1 MKSEYH
7 GIYAALVTP
16 YTSEGKVDYRE
27 LQKLV
32 DYLICQGLEGFY
44 VNGSTAEAF
53 LLSVEERNSTIRA
66 VVEANSGRAKVICHV
81 GAISTEHAISFAKNA
96 EKCGADAVSAISP
109 FYYKFSEAEIVQY
122 YQDIMSSTELP
133 MFVYNFPNF
142 SGFSLTAEV
151 LEKLNHNKNLLGVK
165 FTSSDMFLLE
175 QIKTLHPELVVWNG
189 FDEMLSAGLVM
200 GADGGIGSTYNCM
213 PKLAHKVY
221 DAFEAGNLKEMHLYQ
236 AKMNKVI
243 KTICKYG
250 VFASVKEILEMDGF
264 AFHGVRKPF
273 TPMTE
278 EGRKELRGVYEEIII
293 PNR

>member
-53 LLSVEERNSTIRA
+53 LLSEEERNSTI
-66 VVEANSGRAKVICHV
+66 RAKVICHV

-165 FTSSDMFLLE
+165 FTSSDMFC
-175 QIKTLHPELVVWNG
+175 WNR
-189 FDEMLSAGLVM
+189 LRL
-200 GADGGIGSTYNCM
+200 
-213 PKLAHKVY
+213 
-221 DAFEAGNLKEMHLYQ
+221 
-236 AKMNKVI
+236 
-243 KTICKYG
+243 
-250 VFASVKEILEMDGF
+250 
-264 AFHGVRKPF
+264 F
-273 TPMTE
+273 T
-278 EGRKELRGVYEEIII
+278 R
-293 PNR
+293 N

>member
-1 MKSEYH
+1 
-7 GIYAALVTP
+7 
-16 YTSEGKVDYRE
+16 
-27 LQKLV
+27 
-32 DYLICQGLEGFY
+32 
-44 VNGSTAEAF
+44 
-53 LLSVEERNSTIRA
+53 
-66 VVEANSGRAKVICHV
+66 
-81 GAISTEHAISFAKNA
+81 
-96 EKCGADAVSAISP
+96 
-109 FYYKFSEAEIVQY
+109 
-122 YQDIMSSTELP
+122 
-133 MFVYNFPNF
+133 
-142 SGFSLTAEV
+142 
-151 LEKLNHNKNLLGVK
+151 
-165 FTSSDMFLLE
+165 MFLLE

-236 AKMNKVI
+236 ARMNKVI

-264 AFHGVRKPF
+264 AFHGIRKPF

-278 EGRKELRGVYEEIII
+278 EGRKELRRVYEEIII

>member
-1 MKSEYH
+1 MNPEYH

-16 YTSEGKVDYRE
+16 YTSDGKVDYSE

-32 DYLICQGLEGFY
+32 DHLIKEGIDGFY

-53 LLSVEERNSTIRA
+53 LLSDEERNSTIKA
-66 VVEANSGRAKVICHV
+66 VVEANAGRKKVICHV
-81 GAISTEHAISFAKNA
+81 GAISTDLAISYAKTA

-122 YQDIMSSTELP
+122 YQDIMASTELP

-142 SGFSLTAEV
+142 SGFSLTEEV
-151 LEKLNHNKNLLGVK
+151 LEKLNKNRNMVGVK

-175 QIKTLHPELVVWNG
+175 QMKTLHPELVVWNG
-189 FDEMLSAGLVM
+189 FDEMLSAGLIM

-221 DAFEAGNLKEMHLYQ
+221 DSFASGNMEETHKYQ
-236 AKMNKVI
+236 TKMNQVI
-243 KTICKYG
+243 KVICKYG
-250 VFASVKEILEMDGF
+250 VFASVKEMLEMDGF
-264 AFHGVRKPF
+264 AFHGVRRPF
-273 TPMTE
+273 APMSE
-278 EGRKELRGVYEEIII
+278 EGKKELRHVYEEIIV

>member
-53 LLSVEERNSTIRA
+53 LLSEEERNSTIRA

-81 GAISTEHAISFAKNA
+81 GAISTEQAISFAKNA

-142 SGFSLTAEV
+142 S
-151 LEKLNHNKNLLGVK
+151 
-165 FTSSDMFLLE
+165 
-175 QIKTLHPELVVWNG
+175 
-189 FDEMLSAGLVM
+189 
-200 GADGGIGSTYNCM
+200 
-213 PKLAHKVY
+213 
-221 DAFEAGNLKEMHLYQ
+221 
-236 AKMNKVI
+236 
-243 KTICKYG
+243 
-250 VFASVKEILEMDGF
+250 
-264 AFHGVRKPF
+264 
-273 TPMTE
+273 
-278 EGRKELRGVYEEIII
+278 
-293 PNR
+293 

>member
-53 LLSVEERNSTIRA
+53 LLSEEERNSTIRA

-151 LEKLNHNKNLLGVK
+151 LEKLNHNKNLLG
-165 FTSSDMFLLE
+165 
-175 QIKTLHPELVVWNG
+175 I
-189 FDEMLSAGLVM
+189 
-200 GADGGIGSTYNCM
+200 
-213 PKLAHKVY
+213 
-221 DAFEAGNLKEMHLYQ
+221 
-236 AKMNKVI
+236 
-243 KTICKYG
+243 
-250 VFASVKEILEMDGF
+250 
-264 AFHGVRKPF
+264 
-273 TPMTE
+273 
-278 EGRKELRGVYEEIII
+278 
-293 PNR
+293 

>member
-7 GIYAALVTP
+7 GVYAALVTP

-53 LLSVEERNSTIRA
+53 LLSEEERNSTIRA

-81 GAISTEHAISFAKNA
+81 GAISTEQAISFAKNA
-96 EKCGADAVSAISP
+96 EK
-109 FYYKFSEAEIVQY
+109 IVQY

-151 LEKLNHNKNLLGVK
+151 LEKLNRNKNLVGVK

-236 AKMNKVI
+236 ARMNKVI

-278 EGRKELRGVYEEIII
+278 EGRKELRRVYEEIII

>member
-1 MKSEYH
+1 MN
-7 GIYAALVTP
+7 
-16 YTSEGKVDYRE
+16 R
-27 LQKLV
+27 
-32 DYLICQGLEGFY
+32 
-44 VNGSTAEAF
+44 
-53 LLSVEERNSTIRA
+53 
-66 VVEANSGRAKVICHV
+66 
-81 GAISTEHAISFAKNA
+81 
-96 EKCGADAVSAISP
+96 
-109 FYYKFSEAEIVQY
+109 
-122 YQDIMSSTELP
+122 
-133 MFVYNFPNF
+133 
-142 SGFSLTAEV
+142 
-151 LEKLNHNKNLLGVK
+151 NKNLVGVK